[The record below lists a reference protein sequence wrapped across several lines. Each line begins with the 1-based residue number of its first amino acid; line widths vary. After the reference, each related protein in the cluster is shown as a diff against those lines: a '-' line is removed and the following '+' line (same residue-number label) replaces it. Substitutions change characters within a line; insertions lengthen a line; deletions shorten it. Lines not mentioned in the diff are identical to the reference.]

1 MTPVWQR
8 IPRGASRSRERSQR
22 GGSPGSVQ
30 LGRHSPRLATLSAT
44 AVMSRCGWVLA
55 SPRYLAQRRPHRRMA
70 CVCVPSIPARRA
82 YSTVNWAVS
91 CRCRAAWI
99 ASWKACGRTVSWRGA
114 PVARVHVGRTG
125 QARPVAA
132 WNRMRTTGSPETS
145 RPGVH
150 LMLVCPW
157 GQRACG
163 ACQAITRALTSTSL
177 PSCPPLMEIGPKG
190 RADHVGLMRGV
201 GGDEA
206 FGIDIAAVEQVR
218 AGEEVTRG
226 QVSVDGRA
234 HHAIRHG
241 RGVVRTWVMR
251 CGWPSSQV

>member
-30 LGRHSPRLATLSAT
+30 LGRHSPRLHLECHRGDESLRMGLGQPAVPGPAQATPPDGL
-44 AVMSRCGWVLA
+44 
-55 SPRYLAQRRPHRRMA
+55 RMRA
-70 CVCVPSIPARRA
+70 PIPARRA
-82 YSTVNWAVS
+82 YSAVHAAVP

-99 ASWKACGRTVSWRGA
+99 ASWKACGRAVSWRGA

-163 ACQAITRALTSTSL
+163 ACQAITRALTSTSS
-177 PSCPPLMEIGPKG
+177 P
-190 RADHVGLMRGV
+190 
-201 GGDEA
+201 
-206 FGIDIAAVEQVR
+206 
-218 AGEEVTRG
+218 
-226 QVSVDGRA
+226 
-234 HHAIRHG
+234 
-241 RGVVRTWVMR
+241 
-251 CGWPSSQV
+251 WPARR